1 MKFALASDIHLEFGN
16 IELQNTENA
25 DVLIL
30 SGDICVARDLNDRD
44 VANVLGEQHI
54 SNRVHDFFE
63 NCCLQ
68 FANVIYIMGNHEHYH
83 GDIATTYQRLKDKL
97 SYLKNLHILE
107 NEHLKLHDHVFFGGT
122 LWTDMNKENPNTLYT
137 VKRYMNDYG
146 YIKNS
151 SEVVS
156 YRTHDA
162 DGVHFKTREGKFTP
176 DKSVEIHKN
185 FLATLRK
192 TLDENPNDN
201 FIVVGHHAPSKESTK
216 PRYRDDYDI
225 NGAYSSDLSE
235 FILDNPRI
243 KIWTHG
249 HTHDEYDYNVG
260 STRILCNPRGYDGY
274 EERSYHFKLK
284 FFDI

>member
-1 MKFALASDIHLEFGN
+1 
-16 IELQNTENA
+16 
-25 DVLIL
+25 
-30 SGDICVARDLNDRD
+30 
-44 VANVLGEQHI
+44 
-54 SNRVHDFFE
+54 
-63 NCCLQ
+63 
-68 FANVIYIMGNHEHYH
+68 
-83 GDIATTYQRLKDKL
+83 
-97 SYLKNLHILE
+97 
-107 NEHLKLHDHVFFGGT
+107 
-122 LWTDMNKENPNTLYT
+122 
-137 VKRYMNDYG
+137 
-146 YIKNS
+146 
-151 SEVVS
+151 
-156 YRTHDA
+156 
-162 DGVHFKTREGKFTP
+162 
-176 DKSVEIHKN
+176 
-185 FLATLRK
+185 LATLRK